1 MLQGRSH
8 PQVNAI
14 AGGSTKIQIRQIV
27 KTMIYLASASPRRC
41 ELLRQLGVEFE
52 AMPSNILEVRQAGEL
67 PADYVLRVAR
77 DKAQFVAKLVNER
90 GLPVFPVL
98 GADTEVVLD
107 GEILGKPQDRAHG
120 MALLRRLTGR
130 THEVLSAV
138 CVVDQ
143 GNEHTALSISRVTFS
158 PLTETEIAQYWDTG
172 EPADKAG
179 AYAVQGK
186 AAAFIER
193 LEGSYSGV
201 MGLPLH
207 ELAGILKK
215 IGKGAT

>member
-1 MLQGRSH
+1 
-8 PQVNAI
+8 
-14 AGGSTKIQIRQIV
+14 
-27 KTMIYLASASPRRC
+27 MIYLASASPRRQ

-52 AMPSNILEVRQAGEL
+52 VMPSNILEVRQTEES

-77 DKAQFVAKLVNER
+77 DKARFVAKLVNER
-90 GLPVFPVL
+90 SLPVFPVL

-107 GEILGKPQDRAHG
+107 SEILGKPRDRAHG
-120 MALLRRLTGR
+120 MALLRRLAGR

-138 CVVDQ
+138 CVVDS
-143 GNEHTALSISRVTFS
+143 GSEHTALSTNRVTFS
-158 PLTETEIAQYWDTG
+158 PLTEVEIAQYWETG

>member
-1 MLQGRSH
+1 
-8 PQVNAI
+8 
-14 AGGSTKIQIRQIV
+14 
-27 KTMIYLASASPRRC
+27 MIYLASASPRRR

-52 AMPSNILEVRQAGEL
+52 AMPSNILEVRQAGES

-77 DKAQFVAKLVNER
+77 DKARFVAKLLKER

-107 GEILGKPQDRAHG
+107 GEILGKPQDRVHG
-120 MALLRRLTGR
+120 MALLRRLAGR

-138 CVVDQ
+138 CVVDS
-143 GNEHTALSISRVTFS
+143 GSEHTALSASRVTFS
-158 PLTETEIAQYWDTG
+158 RLTEAEIAQYWNTG

-179 AYAVQGK
+179 AYAIQGK

-215 IGKGAT
+215 IGNRAT

>member
-1 MLQGRSH
+1 
-8 PQVNAI
+8 
-14 AGGSTKIQIRQIV
+14 
-27 KTMIYLASASPRRC
+27 MIYLASASPRRQ

-52 AMPSNILEVRQAGEL
+52 AIPSNILEVRQSGES
-67 PADYVLRVAR
+67 PADYVSRVAR
-77 DKAQFVAKLVNER
+77 DKAQFAAKLTRER

-107 GEILGKPQDRAHG
+107 GEILGKPQDRVHG
-120 MALLRRLTGR
+120 IALLNRLSGR

-143 GNEHTALSISRVTFS
+143 DSEHTALSISRVTFS
-158 PLTETEIAQYWDTG
+158 RLTEAEIAQYWATG

-207 ELAGILKK
+207 ELAEILKK
-215 IGKGAT
+215 IGKGEA